1 MKKITTSMILA
12 LLSCSMLG
20 AVSKPSSL
28 SDGKSETEK
37 QIQQYNAE
45 KEAAAAA
52 ADAKE
57 SAVEGPV
64 VVTEDVIV
72 YTSNANQPE
81 GNLSAFGTYFVS
93 VKAEGS
99 LVQLKSFVG
108 NEKRKYWGYGA
119 ELAANANLYKDE
131 GDNWG
136 IDLYVPLDYRYS
148 RIEGGNF
155 HQFEFPAYL
164 RPYLRV
170 PLEGLTF
177 TLFAE
182 GGAGGLMTHMTDMAT
197 RTNVFWAMGGG
208 IEIGFLNDFSITPKY
223 MYKSAQTKSREN
235 DVGNLNAYMAPQQ
248 EISVE
253 FAWRFQQNMALLVS
267 YTYTIW
273 DNKCNSD
280 IIKVNQDHKLGVGVR
295 FQF

>member
-1 MKKITTSMILA
+1 MILA

-37 QIQQYNAE
+37 QIQQYHAE

-119 ELAANANLYKDE
+119 ELAANANLYKDD

-155 HQFEFPAYL
+155 HQYEFPAYL
-164 RPYLRV
+164 RTYLRV
-170 PLEGLTF
+170 PL
-177 TLFAE
+177 
-182 GGAGGLMTHMTDMAT
+182 
-197 RTNVFWAMGGG
+197 
-208 IEIGFLNDFSITPKY
+208 
-223 MYKSAQTKSREN
+223 
-235 DVGNLNAYMAPQQ
+235 
-248 EISVE
+248 
-253 FAWRFQQNMALLVS
+253 
-267 YTYTIW
+267 
-273 DNKCNSD
+273 
-280 IIKVNQDHKLGVGVR
+280 
-295 FQF
+295 